1 MGEHSHTHDDALGTR
16 RHALR
21 ESLRHAAASFKR
33 DGPEFALAGSYALW
47 VYGGPEPV
55 HDVDF
60 VVAESDVDAAA
71 ATLGGAGFQLLP
83 CPEDWLFKAYRE
95 TAAEVVVDVLFRINR
110 VSVTAAALR
119 HAEVRDVLAIPM
131 PVLPPTCVITHKLRA
146 FDEHNCDF
154 GALLPG
160 VRAVRE
166 SVDWAQVR
174 AATADSPFATAFLCL
189 CDGLGIAAPV
199 MRT

>member
-1 MGEHSHTHDDALGTR
+1 MSEHNHTPDDAVGAR
-16 RHALR
+16 HHALR
-21 ESLRHAAASFKR
+21 ECLRHAAAAFKR

-71 ATLGGAGFQLLP
+71 AALRTAGFELLP
-83 CPEDWLFKAYRE
+83 CPEDWLFKAFRD
-95 TAAEVVVDVLFRINR
+95 ADPAIVVDVLFRINR
-110 VSVTAAALR
+110 VPVTTAALHRAQ
-119 HAEVRDVLAIPM
+119 VRDVLAIPM
-131 PVLPPTCVITHKLRA
+131 PVLTPTCVLTHKLHA
-146 FDEHNCDF
+146 FDEHNCNF

-166 SVDWAQVR
+166 SLDWAQLR

-189 CDGLGIAAPV
+189 CGGLGIAPPA
-199 MRT
+199 